1 MELALK
7 LFLSNHH
14 LNSSIKMGTY
24 LIEIQGIPITKDGFT
39 SNIGKNSVNLVVLG
53 G

>member
-7 LFLSNHH
+7 LILSNHH

-24 LIEIQGIPITKDGFT
+24 LIDLPQTFGGFCGLKFCEISLP
-39 SNIGKNSVNLVVLG
+39 
-53 G
+53 